1 MIYPIASIDGNKTF
15 KLLTICAIRERAK
28 RMIEMEKAQRLS
40 LTAQVEA
47 TLRSALIVG
56 KLKPGARLVT
66 RDLAAQL
73 GTSITPV
80 REALLRLVSAG
91 ALNATPAAAFL
102 VPEMPLSR
110 YQEITLIRKQLEGLA
125 VKIAVPN
132 ITKKQLTELKKL
144 CNRFMQAKLNGEV
157 EAALEANRAFRF
169 TLYGYAQ
176 MPTLVALIEQLWVQ
190 IGPCLNYLY
199 PQSTEMVKGHNYD
212 HLLEAIQAQDIAAA
226 EQVVLKAIDDGTAIL
241 LKKYFV

>member
-1 MIYPIASIDGNKTF
+1 
-15 KLLTICAIRERAK
+15 
-28 RMIEMEKAQRLS
+28 MIEMEKAQRLS

-102 VPEMPLSR
+102 VPEMTLTR

-125 VKIAVPN
+125 VRIATPN
-132 ITKKQLTELKKL
+132 INKKHLSELKKL
-144 CNRFMQAKLNGEV
+144 CESFMEAKLSGDV
-157 EAALEANRAFRF
+157 ENALEANRAFRF
-169 TLYGYAQ
+169 MLYGNAQ
-176 MPTLVALIEQLWVQ
+176 MPTLVMLIEQLWVQ

-199 PQSTEMVKGHNYD
+199 PQPMEMTRGHNYD
-212 HLLEAIQAQDIAAA
+212 HLLDALKTKDVAAA
-226 EQVVLKAIDDGTAIL
+226 ERVVMKAIDDGAAIL
-241 LKKYFV
+241 MRTYFV